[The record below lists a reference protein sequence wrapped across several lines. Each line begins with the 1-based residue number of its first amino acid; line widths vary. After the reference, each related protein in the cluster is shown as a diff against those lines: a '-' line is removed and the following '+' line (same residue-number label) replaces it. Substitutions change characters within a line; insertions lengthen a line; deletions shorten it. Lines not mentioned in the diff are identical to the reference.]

1 MVGLNLQIPAL
12 TLLLLFAAASSAA
25 MSFFVLRNTFLARAK
40 YFIAALFISC
50 ALWLIGA
57 ALQPT
62 SVTVSTKLFW
72 ENIRMIGCIALPTA
86 YFLVIVNYSNN
97 DRWLSR
103 KLLMALAVPPA
114 FFLLLLLTNPAFHFF
129 WSKVAIDESAATPVL
144 AMTGGWGYWAHIVY
158 SFVLLLTSMIL
169 LVRMLP
175 LAEYSQRGQ
184 IFLLL
189 LAMLAVGGAII
200 LKLMGVLQ
208 LPDYDPTAFVIS
220 VMLPTAAFALRYLH
234 SSSILPMAQD
244 AIIEVLPEGIIVF
257 DCQGNIVYSNE
268 ASKRLLDHDPKT
280 KIDVSLDRLW
290 PGLRETLVSLPLK
303 AEINNEVI
311 LFHGND
317 ERTYDV
323 RISALTN
330 NTDQIEGRLMTIRD
344 ISERKLAEAKLIESE
359 ERYRLLAKNS
369 TDVITRHDPHG
380 IFLYV
385 SPASFATLGYE
396 PDELLHQSIFDYI
409 HPDDREVVLR
419 AHVRILCE
427 PRTHTTTYRLRRKDG
442 DYVWVETSSRTIYA
456 AGRDGGGPNE
466 IVSVSRDITER
477 KTAEDALLSERERLL
492 VTLQSIGDG
501 VLALNAQGRVVLAN
515 AKAEEHLAALSG
527 VGVGDELTLLGNRS
541 LESFLLPPPRGK
553 ACHEIKL
560 TEPAPRFFEVVAQPM
575 GGETKSSGW
584 VLVTRDITDERE
596 TQRRVQLQERL
607 AAVGQ
612 LAAGIAHD
620 FNNII
625 GAIILYSEMVL
636 QTPDLEEKNRERMTT
651 IFQQAGRAATLTRQ
665 ILDFSRRT
673 VMDQAPMDLISFL
686 KETEKL
692 LSRTLR
698 ENIQLRLDCQDNNC
712 VINADPTRIQ
722 QIIMNLAFNAQDAMP
737 HGGELCFELSHI
749 RVEDGKSGPYRDMA
763 PGIWIQLKV
772 ADSGVGMPPEI
783 TQHIFEP
790 FFTTKEPGAGSG
802 LGLAQVYGIVKQHG
816 GYIDVESRVG
826 LGTTFVI
833 YFPALEVPVEETAT
847 MPGTFSAS
855 GDQEQILVVEDDEA
869 TLNAVFE
876 ILETLN
882 YRVYT
887 ARDGRQALEIIE
899 RENGNID
906 LILSDLVLPEMGGV
920 ALYRELENRSIDTK
934 IIFMTGY
941 PLGTGT
947 KELLDY
953 NKVTW
958 MQKPVRSE
966 TLANV
971 IYDAINNGKK

>member
-1 MVGLNLQIPAL
+1 MGLIVQIPAL
-12 TLLLLFAAASSAA
+12 TLLLLFAAASAAA
-25 MSFFVLRNTFLARAK
+25 MALFVLRNTFLARAK
-40 YFIAALFISC
+40 YFTAFLFISC

-62 SVTVSTKLFW
+62 SSTITAKMFW
-72 ENIRMIGCIALPTA
+72 ENIRLIGCITLPTA
-86 YFLVIVNYSNN
+86 CLLVVVNFSRN
-97 DRWLSR
+97 DHWLSR
-103 KLLMALAVPPA
+103 KWLKGLAVPPT
-114 FFLLLLLTNPAFHFF
+114 FFLLLLLTDPAFHLF
-129 WSKVAIDESAATPVL
+129 WSSVSIDDSGATSVL
-144 AMTGGWGYWAHIVY
+144 AMTGGWGFWANIVY
-158 SFVLLLTSMIL
+158 SFLLLFIGMLL
-169 LVRMLP
+169 LVKMFPR
-175 LAEYSQRGQ
+175 AEYSQRGQ
-184 IFLLL
+184 IYLII
-189 LAMLAVGGAII
+189 LAMIAVGGASI
-200 LKLMGVLQ
+200 LKLVGVFH
-208 LPDYDPTAFVIS
+208 LPSYDPTAFVIS
-220 VMLPTAAFALRYLH
+220 VMLPTVAFALRYLH

-244 AIIEVLPEGIIVF
+244 AIIEVMREGIIVF
-257 DCQGNIVYSNE
+257 DGHGNIVYSND
-268 ASKRLLDHDPKT
+268 AAKRLLDHDPKT
-280 KIDVSLDRLW
+280 TIDVSLDRLW
-290 PGLRETLVSLPLK
+290 PGLRDTLASLPLK
-303 AEINNEVI
+303 TEINNEVS
-311 LFHGND
+311 LYQGD
-317 ERTYDV
+317 DDQTYDV
-323 RISALTN
+323 RISPLTN
-330 NTDQIEGRLMTIRD
+330 DADQIEGRLMTIRD

-396 PDELLHQSIFDYI
+396 PDELLQQSIFDYI
-409 HPDDREVVLR
+409 HPDDREGVLR

-427 PRTHTTTYRLRRKDG
+427 PRTHTNTYRLRRKDG
-442 DYVWVETSSRTIYA
+442 EYVWVETSSRTIYA

-501 VLALNAQGRVVLAN
+501 VLALNAEGYVVLAN
-515 AKAEEHLAALSG
+515 AKAEEHLAALAD
-527 VGVGDELTLLGNRS
+527 VGVGDVLTHLGNRS

-560 TEPAPRFFEVVAQPM
+560 TEPSPRFFEVVAQPM
-575 GGETKSSGW
+575 GEETKSSRW

-596 TQRRVQLQERL
+596 TQRRVQLQDRL

-636 QTPDLEEKNRERMTT
+636 QAPDLGDKNRERMTT

-673 VMDQAPMDLISFL
+673 VMDQTPMDLISFI

-698 ENIQLRLDCQDNNC
+698 ENIQLRLNCLDTNC

-737 HGGELCFELSHI
+737 NGGELYFELSHI
-749 RVEDGKSGPYRDMA
+749 RVEGGEPGPYRDIA
-763 PGIWIQLKV
+763 PGVWCQLKV
-772 ADSGVGMPPEI
+772 ADTGVGMPPEI

-816 GYIDVESRVG
+816 GYIDVESRVSQ
-826 LGTTFVI
+826 GTTFVI
-833 YFPALEVPVEETAT
+833 YFPALEVPVEETT
-847 MPGTFSAS
+847 TLPGTFSAS

-971 IYDAINNGKK
+971 IHEAINGKN